1 VHRDP
6 DAVLRDI
13 VEPNAAINPEF
24 VSYVV
29 ELTSGD
35 AISGVVLA
43 QDPDRIVLVD
53 AEGKE
58 RSIPRERVR
67 QYRSSAVSLMPDG
80 FKKLGDD
87 KLRDLAAFLC
97 TEPKQ

>member
-1 VHRDP
+1 
-6 DAVLRDI
+6 
-13 VEPNAAINPEF
+13 

-29 ELTSGD
+29 EMTNGD
-35 AISGVVLA
+35 TLAGIVLA
-43 QDPDRIVLVD
+43 QDPDKIVLVD

-58 RSIPRERVR
+58 RALPRERIR

-80 FKKLGDD
+80 FKKLGED

-97 TEPKQ
+97 TEPKK